1 MSGKRVLSPYGHGT
15 SRTGC
20 DTKHVREMMDT
31 MKRCVAN
38 GTKVDDSRVLNVIVC
53 KAGDNVK
60 QFETHDAVTLL
71 TYLVND
77 LGANINAQDN
87 GGHAPLHCVGNYW
100 NGAVARALVIFG
112 ADRNLNFMTG
122 ETAFDAWCA
131 KQCSSNDFMHCF
143 GIEGRDSAETN
154 RKMFDDALVIAPDDV
169 RSNLVDSKLSP
180 RMHSLLSEAAAY
192 VHSAAL
198 DVASEENSIIL
209 LIMSWQNLPETVLD
223 EMSKGRI
230 DRSAALGY
238 VRVLH
243 KISDLLTRK
252 MFPTPM
258 LVRQEL
264 MSLDTVQTREKK
276 NVDDYFA
283 IGGLA
288 EHALDAV
295 LSRAKDILEDGAGD
309 DGESEEEESDT
320 YEEED
325 DTSMSRKRGRD
336 PAEIPAPPRI
346 TRSRSVSPVTTLRA
360 AFLPEMYELDE
371 NLPLVRNMLL
381 GPSRNGKNAP
391 FAPPQTQEEAEKR
404 MKMVRL
410 RDNAVL
416 QLEKKQKLEKT
427 VADLKAGLEKA
438 EKAIA
443 AKGEELAKDELEG
456 FIVLKKEMEAGLE
469 ELEKD
474 LVAMDADSL
483 EKGIVAVDA
492 ELAKDETH

>member
-1 MSGKRVLSPYGHGT
+1 MV
-15 SRTGC
+15 
-20 DTKHVREMMDT
+20 V
-31 MKRCVAN
+31 
-38 GTKVDDSRVLNVIVC
+38 
-53 KAGDNVK
+53 
-60 QFETHDAVTLL
+60 
-71 TYLVND
+71 
-77 LGANINAQDN
+77 
-87 GGHAPLHCVGNYW
+87 
-100 NGAVARALVIFG
+100 
-112 ADRNLNFMTG
+112 
-122 ETAFDAWCA
+122 
-131 KQCSSNDFMHCF
+131 
-143 GIEGRDSAETN
+143 
-154 RKMFDDALVIAPDDV
+154 DALVIAAGDG
-169 RSNLVDSKLSP
+169 SSYLVGSKLAP
-180 RMHSLLSEAAAY
+180 RLHSRLSEAAAY
-192 VHSAAL
+192 VHSAEA
-198 DVASEENSIIL
+198 DVASEEKDISL
-209 LIMSWQNLPETVLD
+209 LIMSWQNLAETVLD

-416 QLEKKQKLEKT
+416 QLEKKQKLEKALPRNRQVQPLRQICRCNEFSRRKRQGQEAKHSKWDSYGQHTGPIKWVQSCHVT
-427 VADLKAGLEKA
+427 VGVCP
-438 EKAIA
+438 
-443 AKGEELAKDELEG
+443 LASACLHSRLIPG
-456 FIVLKKEMEAGLE
+456 PGQ
-469 ELEKD
+469 
-474 LVAMDADSL
+474 
-483 EKGIVAVDA
+483 
-492 ELAKDETH
+492 

>member
-1 MSGKRVLSPYGHGT
+1 
-15 SRTGC
+15 
-20 DTKHVREMMDT
+20 
-31 MKRCVAN
+31 
-38 GTKVDDSRVLNVIVC
+38 
-53 KAGDNVK
+53 
-60 QFETHDAVTLL
+60 
-71 TYLVND
+71 
-77 LGANINAQDN
+77 
-87 GGHAPLHCVGNYW
+87 
-100 NGAVARALVIFG
+100 
-112 ADRNLNFMTG
+112 
-122 ETAFDAWCA
+122 
-131 KQCSSNDFMHCF
+131 
-143 GIEGRDSAETN
+143 
-154 RKMFDDALVIAPDDV
+154 
-169 RSNLVDSKLSP
+169 
-180 RMHSLLSEAAAY
+180 
-192 VHSAAL
+192 
-198 DVASEENSIIL
+198 
-209 LIMSWQNLPETVLD
+209 
-223 EMSKGRI
+223 
-230 DRSAALGY
+230 
-238 VRVLH
+238 
-243 KISDLLTRK
+243 
-252 MFPTPM
+252 M